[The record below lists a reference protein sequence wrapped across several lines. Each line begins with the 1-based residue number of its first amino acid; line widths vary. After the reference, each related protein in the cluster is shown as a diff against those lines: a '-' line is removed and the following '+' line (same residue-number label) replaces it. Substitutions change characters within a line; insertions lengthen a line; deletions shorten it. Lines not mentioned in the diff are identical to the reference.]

1 MPSALQVGSDGTV
14 TVPVN
19 IDDPAPAGSTGMMEA
34 TLALSY
40 DPAVFSVSSSDIQ
53 LGSVPA
59 SGSGWMLQSTV
70 DAATGQIGV
79 TIWSGTPITSSAA
92 GSLVTIVFHRSDLAA
107 TGTTTIDL
115 VPSVEPSGSG
125 VIYTQVGDGQG
136 LYTLAPAPSDGYNPQ
151 IDGLVSLG
159 VAAADATGPASAPA
173 GATGSASAS
182 AATTGSA
189 SASVGATCATVADTV
204 LAIPPQLVASVV
216 AGPMAPV
223 GVGAAAT
230 VAGAVSAINVSVRS
244 SVPAGVARVPQHL
257 ADGLFAALG
266 RGAVDAAELAAL
278 GSGDEQSV
286 GQVLA
291 AEMSAAGSA
300 QANLDSL
307 LWASEDS
314 SWQDGER
321 DWLP

>member
-1 MPSALQVGSDGTV
+1 V

-34 TLALSY
+34 SLALSY

-136 LYTLAPAPSDGYNPQ
+136 PYTLTPAPSDGYDPQ

-159 VAAADATGPASAPA
+159 VAAADATGPATAAGATGSATAA

-182 AATTGSA
+182 AADA
-189 SASVGATCATVADTV
+189 LLATVADTAMPV
-204 LAIPPQLVASVV
+204 LPQLVASVV
-216 AGPMAPV
+216 AGPVAPV
-223 GVGAAAT
+223 GVGTAAT
-230 VAGAVSAINVSVRS
+230 VAGPVSPIGVLRHPSVS
-244 SVPAGVARVPQHL
+244 AGVARVPQHL
-257 ADGLFAALG
+257 ADGLFTALA
-266 RGAVDAAELAAL
+266 RGAVDPTELAVV
-278 GSGDEQSV
+278 GSDADLAVRQA
-286 GQVLA
+286 LA
-291 AEMSAAGSA
+291 AQMSAAGSA
-300 QANLDSL
+300 QANLDRL
-307 LWASEDS
+307 LWGA
-314 SWQDGER
+314 DGAT
-321 DWLP
+321 DWLDASGQSSTLKGKRNISFE

>member
-1 MPSALQVGSDGTV
+1 MADTV
-14 TVPVN
+14 QAILPQGAT
-19 IDDPAPAGSTGMMEA
+19 AG
-34 TLALSY
+34 LS
-40 DPAVFSVSSSDIQ
+40 
-53 LGSVPA
+53 
-59 SGSGWMLQSTV
+59 
-70 DAATGQIGV
+70 
-79 TIWSGTPITSSAA
+79 SSAA
-92 GSLVTIVFHRSDLAA
+92 SL
-107 TGTTTIDL
+107 
-115 VPSVEPSGSG
+115 
-125 VIYTQVGDGQG
+125 
-136 LYTLAPAPSDGYNPQ
+136 
-151 IDGLVSLG
+151 
-159 VAAADATGPASAPA
+159 
-173 GATGSASAS
+173 
-182 AATTGSA
+182 
-189 SASVGATCATVADTV
+189 
-204 LAIPPQLVASVV
+204 V

-230 VAGAVSAINVSVRS
+230 AVGPVSAINVSVRS

-291 AEMSAAGSA
+291 AEMSAAGLA